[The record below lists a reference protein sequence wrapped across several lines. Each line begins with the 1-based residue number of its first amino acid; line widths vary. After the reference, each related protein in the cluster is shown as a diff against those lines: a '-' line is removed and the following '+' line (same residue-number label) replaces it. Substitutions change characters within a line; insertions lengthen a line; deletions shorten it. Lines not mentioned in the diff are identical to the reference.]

1 MEPGRRSGRMASMVM
16 LLRVEVTRWVAD
28 EPQPGTVRLRFVDI
42 FGKRHAFTEK
52 CAIVDDRDR
61 LTRSAKYP
69 IDANVACRVHGRV
82 QIPV

>member
-1 MEPGRRSGRMASMVM
+1 MASMVM